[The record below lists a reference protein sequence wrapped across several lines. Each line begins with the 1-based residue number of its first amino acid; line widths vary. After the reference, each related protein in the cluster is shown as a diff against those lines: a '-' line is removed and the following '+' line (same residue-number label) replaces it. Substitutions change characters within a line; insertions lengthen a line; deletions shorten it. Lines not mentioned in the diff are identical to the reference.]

1 MTQTKV
7 EAPFVEGGGGSSF
20 KNLLINGDMQIW
32 QRATA
37 ATASTTGYATVDRW
51 QVNESSDGAITSEQS
66 ALSTA
71 DKANTGCRNA

>member
-32 QRATA
+32 QRGTAATA
-37 ATASTTGYATVDRW
+37 AT
-51 QVNESSDGAITSEQS
+51 S
-66 ALSTA
+66 A
-71 DKANTGCRNA
+71 